1 MTLITK
7 KIIQRIQKDN
17 PEHYL
22 SFKKRI
28 KELKNLKKSQF
39 ELKVQI
45 EKSIKKRLELK
56 KNQNHKN
63 DSEVILLGKHLD
75 KLIEEEDALRFKIGM
90 DKVNLNIP
98 LTDSEGDKVAEIIKS
113 LFGNDD
119 HYEPVGG
126 GYAALF
132 KNEKK

>member
-7 KIIQRIQKDN
+7 KIVQRIKKDN

-28 KELKNLKKSQF
+28 KELKDLKKSQF

-45 EKSIKKRLELK
+45 ENSIKKRLELK
-56 KNQNHKN
+56 KNQNRKN
-63 DSEVILLGKHLD
+63 GSEVILLGKHLD

-132 KNEKK
+132 KNEK